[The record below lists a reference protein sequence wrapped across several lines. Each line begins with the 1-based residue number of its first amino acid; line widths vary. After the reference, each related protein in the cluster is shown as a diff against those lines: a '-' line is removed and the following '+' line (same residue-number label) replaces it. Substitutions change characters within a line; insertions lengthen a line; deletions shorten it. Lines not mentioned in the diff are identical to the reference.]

1 MATAAL
7 ALAQRR
13 QRRGLQ
19 ALVAEC
25 RRVAIGTLA
34 CLLLSSDFAGEKSQ
48 QHLHVNL
55 EDPRSTR
62 RPTAILSRSTS
73 VSVLE

>member
-34 CLLLSSDFAGEKSQ
+34 CLLSSDFAGEKSQ
-48 QHLHVNL
+48 HA
-55 EDPRSTR
+55 
-62 RPTAILSRSTS
+62 RP
-73 VSVLE
+73 